1 MQSSYKRNVIY
12 SEATDLHIKYISY
25 TTDREYRR
33 E

>member
-1 MQSSYKRNVIY
+1 MDMDPSTMQTTELSLVTRMY
-12 SEATDLHIKYISY
+12 LSY